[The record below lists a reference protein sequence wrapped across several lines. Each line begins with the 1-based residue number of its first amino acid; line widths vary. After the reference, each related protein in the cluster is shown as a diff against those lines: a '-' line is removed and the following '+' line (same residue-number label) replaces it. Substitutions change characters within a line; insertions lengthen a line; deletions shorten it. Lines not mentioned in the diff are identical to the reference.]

1 VFAIIVQNGKDSCNP
16 GEFDI
21 MVKKCLDGGMLFMV
35 NETRVLD
42 TFLGLVGIDSET
54 KEEAVICEH
63 LKGVFTELGC
73 DVYED
78 DASTKTAHS
87 GNNLII
93 TLPATKE
100 NVDPIYFTAHMDTVT
115 PGKGIKTSIKDGY
128 VVTDGTTILGAD
140 DKTGLTA
147 MIELVR
153 VLKEK
158 QIPHG
163 QIQFVIT
170 VGEESGLVG
179 AKVLDLSK
187 IDAKFGFALDSDGPV
202 GDIIVAAP
210 TQAKVNAKIY
220 GKTAHAGVAPEKG
233 ISAIQIA
240 AKAIAKM
247 PLGRIDEETTANIGR
262 FEGGRATNIVC
273 DYVEVLAEAR
283 SLIHEKMEKQAETM
297 KQAYIEVAESFGGR
311 AEVDIDIMYP
321 GFKFEEGDE
330 VVEVAKRAAQTIGRP
345 TRILHSGGGSD
356 ANVIA
361 GGGIPTVNLAVG
373 YEEIH
378 TTNERMPLEELY
390 KLVEYVVTI
399 VEEVASPKQ

>member
-1 VFAIIVQNGKDSCNP
+1 
-16 GEFDI
+16 

-54 KEEAVICEH
+54 KEEAIICEH

-93 TLPATKE
+93 TLPATKD

-187 IDAKFGFALDSDGPV
+187 VDAKFGFALDSDGPV